1 MPANLNMA
9 ASGIAYTSSDT
20 GGWQRP
26 SGPKAP
32 HAPLIDPAGA
42 TAMATDYADYPELFV
57 RWFEL
62 NSFTPT
68 LRIHG
73 RRPATAIWEYG
84 KAAEP
89 VLASWLRLRHSLI
102 PYIYSLGHAT
112 YDNGAPFMRALWM
125 DFGSDPQVSNI
136 GDEYMFGPA
145 FLVAPVTEQGAT
157 SRRVYLPAGTDWYD
171 WWSNQKHAGGQ
182 WITTPAPID
191 RMPLFI
197 RAGSIV
203 PLGEQV
209 PSTATRQR
217 LSELRV
223 FPGRDGIARLYD
235 DDGKTNAYRRAGGG
249 TVLTWNDAAGRL
261 TASGALPTG
270 QAIGSLVQIVGR

>member
-125 DFGSDPQVSNI
+125 DFPNDPRVKTI
-136 GDEYMFGPA
+136 GDQYMFGPA
-145 FLVAPVTEQGAT
+145 FLAAPVTEQGQT
-157 SRRVYLPAGTDWYD
+157 SRPVYLPAGTDWYD
-171 WWSNQKHAGGQ
+171 WWTGAKIAAARRSRPRRRSIACRCSCARARSCRSARRC
-182 WITTPAPID
+182 PAPPP
-191 RMPLFI
+191 RSGS
-197 RAGSIV
+197 RASASSRA
-203 PLGEQV
+203 E
-209 PSTATRQR
+209 TRCSR
-217 LSELRV
+217 
-223 FPGRDGIARLYD
+223 Y
-235 DDGKTNAYRRAGGG
+235 T
-249 TVLTWNDAAGRL
+249 
-261 TASGALPTG
+261 
-270 QAIGSLVQIVGR
+270 